1 MSDVQA
7 VPERRLSFKE
17 QSRTPANIVTYV
29 RIALVVA
36 FIILMVVAGPSGQRN
51 LPLRWVAAA
60 LFMVASG
67 TDKLDGYLA
76 RSRNEVTDLG
86 KLLDPIADKLLIC
99 SALVVFSVFGELWWV
114 VAALFLLREI
124 GITVMRFAVINKRR
138 IVIPASRAGKLKTLF
153 ECVSLSMLLVPMWEF
168 NYPMTWSLWYYYAT
182 YALIGVAL
190 GLCLF
195 SGAMYVIGV
204 VRQWPLSSRSG
215 GKHSA

>member
-7 VPERRLSFKE
+7 VPERCLSFTE

-29 RIALVVA
+29 RIALVVT
-36 FIILMVVAGPSGQRN
+36 FIVLMVMGGPGGQRN

-99 SALVVFSVFGELWWV
+99 SALVVFSVFGELWWIV
-114 VAALFLLREI
+114 SALFLLREI
-124 GITVMRFAVINKRR
+124 GITVMRFAVITKRH

-153 ECVSLSMLLVPMWEF
+153 ECISLSMLLVPMWEF

-182 YALIGVAL
+182 YALIGIAL

-195 SGAMYVIGV
+195 SGAMYVIDV
-204 VRQWPLSSRSG
+204 IRQWPSSSRFC